1 MSTRYSRQELFQ
13 PIGTEGQKRLND
25 SKAII
30 IGAGALGTASAEM
43 LVRAG
48 VGSVTIL
55 DRDYIEWS
63 NLQRQQLYTE
73 QDVKDRLPKAV
84 AAEKRL
90 KQVNSDVH
98 IKGIVID
105 VTAHNIDELVSE
117 ASIIVDAA
125 DNFEVRMIANDAA
138 VKHQIPFLYGACV
151 ASYGIQFTVIPGE
164 TPCLHCLLE
173 HLPAQGMTCDTAGI
187 ISPVVQQVAAYQVAD
202 ALKYLTGHQVTPI
215 LKSFDLA
222 KASLEA
228 SVKYLAA
235 DLGAEG
241 IRVNSISAGPI
252 RTLSAKGI
260 SGFNTILK
268 DIEERAPLRRT
279 TTPEEVGDTALFLF
293 SDLSRGMT
301 GENLH
306 VDSGFHII
314 AR

>member
-1 MSTRYSRQELFQ
+1 MNFSL
-13 PIGTEGQKRLND
+13 EGRNIVVMGVANKRSIAWGIARSLHE
-25 SKAII
+25 
-30 IGAGALGTASAEM
+30 AGARLIFTY
-43 LVRAG
+43 
-48 VGSVTIL
+48 VG
-55 DRDYIEWS
+55 
-63 NLQRQQLYTE
+63 
-73 QDVKDRLPKAV
+73 DRL
-84 AAEKRL
+84 AESVKELASTLERDDSIIL
-90 KQVNSDVH
+90 PC
-98 IKGIVID
+98 D
-105 VTAHNIDELVSE
+105 VTSDEEIEKCFATIKEEVQVIHGVAHAIAFANKEELVGEYLNTNREGFLLAHNISAYSLTAVAKAARPLMTEGGSIVTLTYLGGERVVSNYN
-117 ASIIVDAA
+117 VMG
-125 DNFEVRMIANDAA
+125 V
-138 VKHQIPFLYGACV
+138 
-151 ASYGIQFTVIPGE
+151 
-164 TPCLHCLLE
+164 
-173 HLPAQGMTCDTAGI
+173 
-187 ISPVVQQVAAYQVAD
+187 
-202 ALKYLTGHQVTPI
+202 
-215 LKSFDLA
+215 A

-301 GENLH
+301 GETLH